1 MSEAII
7 TAIITGLLAL
17 IGVIYANRQTLA
29 QIDKKSEVSDTKL
42 DAKLERH
49 QAVTDTKLE
58 ELTREVRR
66 HNDFAERIPVL
77 EEKIKVANNRIS
89 DLERRD

>member
-29 QIDKKSEVSDTKL
+29 QIDKKSELSDTKL

-66 HNDFAERIPVL
+66 HNDFAERIPAL
-77 EEKIKVANNRIS
+77 EEKINAANNRIEK
-89 DLERRD
+89 LERRE

>member
-29 QIDKKSEVSDTKL
+29 QIDKKSELSDTKL

-58 ELTREVRR
+58 ELTREVRK

-77 EEKIKVANNRIS
+77 EEKIKVANNRIT
-89 DLERRD
+89 DLERRN